1 MLCGVAL
8 HDELAELRTEV
19 GPQVF
24 DDPVAFRAA
33 FDDFIPE
40 GLAST
45 GEVSLLVGA
54 IATGAMRRLREQL
67 ALGADPDKAIEMQ
80 GDLLARDRGTNE
92 SSGAR
97 WAVSVL
103 AHATGAIPVDQVL
116 TRPAAGSDAELHT
129 TVPPAP
135 GVEAT
140 LPVSEERPPPSSPP
154 EEQPQRAGRRAN
166 PLLIGAAVVLTLVAV
181 TALVLLFL
189 RDGDST
195 DDKTEDRTDASDAAD
210 PTGSA
215 GEEVLAGLDITESGK
230 TMRVQLVHDGSDTEL
245 VLLMQ
250 REGEFTEVDRQ
261 PTTCPYLE
269 SSYEAGIEHAGD
281 LELFWGWS
289 NLDQEGYGEYGKIV
303 IEIERLEIYGGLEEG
318 AVCPTD

>member
-1 MLCGVAL
+1 MAL

-80 GDLLARDRGTNE
+80 GDLLARDRGTSE

-116 TRPAAGSDAELHT
+116 TRPAAGSDSELPT
-129 TVPPAP
+129 TVAP
-135 GVEAT
+135 TPRFEET
-140 LPVSEERPPPSSPP
+140 LPVSEEAPPPSSPP

-181 TALVLLFL
+181 TTLAVLFL
-189 RDGDST
+189 RDGGSA
-195 DDKTEDRTDASDAAD
+195 DDKAEDRTSTSDAGD
-210 PTGSA
+210 PTGEA
-215 GEEVLAGLDITESGK
+215 DEEVLAGIDITESGE
-230 TMRVQLVHDGSDTEL
+230 TMRVQLVNDGSDTEL

-281 LELFWGWS
+281 LELFWGWN

-303 IEIERLEIYGGLEEG
+303 LEIERLEIYGGLEEG